1 MSPRAGLDTRTV
13 IEAAAVLVDEL
24 GAEQLSLALLAQRL
38 GVRKPSLYNH
48 ISSLAALKYQ
58 VVVQN
63 KREVL
68 AALKLALAEK
78 SGMAAMFALTEAYR
92 AYAQAHPGLYA
103 LGEQLHATEK
113 DTELLTVEEE
123 IFACVKTVV
132 APYQL
137 SEEEINTAILGVCSI
152 IEGFLSLELGGNL
165 PPNLDRD
172 QSFHQVIHAFLRGIV
187 QKKEL

>member
-1 MSPRAGLDTRTV
+1 MSPRAGLDTQAV
-13 IEAAAVLVDEL
+13 IEAAAALVDEL

-48 ISSLAALKYQ
+48 ISSLPALKYQ
-58 VVVQN
+58 VVVQS

-68 AALKLALAEK
+68 AALTRALTGN
-78 SGMAAMFALTEAYR
+78 SGLEAMFALAEAYR

-103 LGEQLHATEK
+103 LAEQIHATEK
-113 DTELLTVEEE
+113 DAELLAIEED
-123 IFACVKTVV
+123 IFARVQTVV

-137 SEEEINTAILGVCSI
+137 SEEEINTAILGVRSI
-152 IEGFLSLELGGNL
+152 IEGFLSLELGGSL
-165 PPNLDRD
+165 PHHLDRD
-172 QSFHQVIHAFLRGIV
+172 QSFHQVIHAFFRGIV